1 MAEQGQRRVPEHVEE
16 GEWRVRGGQAFEAGP
31 GDPFARL
38 GSTVDSGPAL
48 TVGSLLGQ
56 PQGSTDADADTVAAQ
71 AGAGQVAERLDY
83 SNPFRQN
90 LERVWSDGKVI
101 YAAELGEL
109 DIDPSLVK
117 VAQEYQIV
125 YRVELDERGKPK
137 SPPER
142 VPGQYNIYDSVPGM
156 DKYSP
161 RAFRKSRFGVSAPPE
176 GGTGRGW
183 PVRDSAGN

>member
-1 MAEQGQRRVPEHVEE
+1 MAEEGQRRVPEHVEE

-38 GSTVDSGPAL
+38 GPTVDSGPAL

-71 AGAGQVAERLDY
+71 AGAGQVVERLDY

-90 LERVWSDGKVI
+90 LERVWFDGKII

-109 DIDPSLVK
+109 DVDPSLVK

-142 VPGQYNIYDSVPGM
+142 GPSQYNI
-156 DKYSP
+156 
-161 RAFRKSRFGVSAPPE
+161 
-176 GGTGRGW
+176 
-183 PVRDSAGN
+183 